1 MSRCWEVESDP
12 GNTPWGQHA
21 PNYLRPSVDG
31 CLPLESRLFVSTNSV
46 GLYTIVT
53 TARESISVHVLPES
67 IKVQP
72 I

>member
-1 MSRCWEVESDP
+1 MSRSWEAESEP
-12 GNTPWGQHA
+12 GNTPWGQHV
-21 PNYLRPSVDG
+21 PNYLGPSVDG

-53 TARESISVHVLPES
+53 TVREPIVLHVLPGC